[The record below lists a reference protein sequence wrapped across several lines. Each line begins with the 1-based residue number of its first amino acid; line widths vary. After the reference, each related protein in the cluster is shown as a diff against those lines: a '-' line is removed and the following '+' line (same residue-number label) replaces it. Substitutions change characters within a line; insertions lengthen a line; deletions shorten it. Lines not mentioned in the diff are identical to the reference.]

1 MKILWLLV
9 LLFVF
14 SFADELSQKT
24 KDLKESERISKQLG
38 KKLDDLAKDI
48 LASEKNLNN
57 LAGQIQKLSQ
67 ETLKLEENAK
77 LQNKELKTLNSQNQD
92 LLKDKNAMENK
103 LVSLIAENFAF
114 DLPIPSGYIES
125 EESFIAFELLNS
137 LDEVLKEEFYRLS
150 KDYELVS
157 KQINAKQAQ
166 IDKIN
171 TNLKKYNDDLIKLE
185 KLKLEQIDEIKRQK
199 TDKDIYTKKLNDVQK
214 QQVELRNTLAELKI
228 VSDKQEKASNTSS
241 SSNNQAVRQLGSS
254 YQNTAVKKYKGQ
266 KTIAPLDSFI
276 VKQKFGNFTDPIY
289 NIKIFNENVIL
300 RSKTADARVKSV
312 FGGKVVFAKETNLL
326 QRVVIIEHNN
336 GLHTIYAHLD
346 KIAPT
351 LKVGKNVK
359 KGEVLGR
366 VKNDLTFEVTQE
378 KFHINPLELIS
389 LN

>member
-1 MKILWLLV
+1 MKILWLLP

-24 KDLKESERISKQLG
+24 KDLKENERISKQLG

-48 LASEKNLNN
+48 LANEKNLNN

-137 LDEVLKEEFYRLS
+137 LDEVFKEEFYRLS
-150 KDYELVS
+150 KDYELIS
-157 KQINAKQAQ
+157 KQISAKQDQ

-171 TNLKKYNDDLIKLE
+171 TNLKKYNDDLSKLE

-214 QQVELRNTLAELKI
+214 QQVELRDTLAQLKI
-228 VSDKQEKASNTSS
+228 VSEKQEKPSTQNTS
-241 SSNNQAVRQLGSS
+241 NQAVRQLGSS
-254 YQNTAVKKYKGQ
+254 YQNAAVKKYKGQ

-276 VKQKFGNFTDPIY
+276 IKQKFGNFTDPIY

-346 KIAPT
+346 KISPT